1 MRRSAWIGAS
11 LVLGSVGIG
20 GCGGDGDGSDL
31 GPLGSGA
38 GLSHAVGRW
47 EPRGGDTCTR
57 EVHDSHTTVG
67 PDGKLY
73 PTWHPPT
80 DPATACSF
88 GHEHGRDP
96 HGSNLFDEVGAIPFG
111 YANEQLD
118 TYDPA
123 LQRHE
128 DHVGHKIDWE
138 NDFELHYSGDAAG
151 QLLQGARCDALVKLH
166 QGSHSKD
173 AFTNNV
179 HELVYHIRCDDGTDM
194 SLTLL
199 AAIGTP
205 GEFVSTCDR
214 DVHITAGSPTPLG
227 SPSGSGERV
236 IPTRDCVEQH
246 MLVPPGER
254 SNFSSALRES
264 WQISQS
270 IRTASGRS
278 IASVNPYFNVMR
290 PSRFYDPAQADLTG
304 RPIDVCYEVTGSGE
318 LAQGS
323 DCDES
328 TANGSL
334 PGVSWDDPRS
344 VFDGAQRSVDINSN
358 RISNE
363 DGPSVWY
370 TDPFGKNGREEPF
383 PGSVRQYI
391 ATVDNVLAINPSG
404 PTFGHH
410 REYGGPSVHAPN

>member
-1 MRRSAWIGAS
+1 MRRTAWIGIS
-11 LVLGSVGIG
+11 LVVLLIG
-20 GCGGDGDGSDL
+20 AAGCGSDDGAGDL
-31 GPLGSGA
+31 GPIASNGV
-38 GLSHAVGRW
+38 SHAVGIW
-47 EPRGGDTCTR
+47 EPGPMDTCTR
-57 EVHDSHTTVG
+57 EIHDSYTTVG
-67 PDGKLY
+67 PDSKEY

-80 DPATACSF
+80 DPATGCSF

-96 HGSNLFDEVGAIPFG
+96 RGSNLYAEVGAIPFG

-118 TYDPA
+118 SFDPA

-138 NDFELHYSGDAAG
+138 NDFELHYSGDVAG
-151 QLLQGARCDALVKLH
+151 QILQGARCDALVKLH
-166 QGSHSKD
+166 QGSHSRD

-194 SLTLL
+194 SLSIL

-214 DVHITAGSPTPLG
+214 DIRIIAGSPTPLG
-227 SPSGSGERV
+227 SPSGGGKRI

-254 SNFSSALRES
+254 SNFSAALRES
-264 WQISQS
+264 WQLSQS
-270 IRTASGRS
+270 IRTASGRTV
-278 IASVNPYFNVMR
+278 ASVNPYFNVMR
-290 PSRFYDPAQADLTG
+290 PSRFYDPAQEGLVG
-304 RPIDVCYEVTGSGE
+304 RPVAVCYEETTSGE
-318 LAQGS
+318 RAEGS

-334 PGVSWDDPRS
+334 PDVSWDDPRS
-344 VFDGAQRSVDINSN
+344 VFDGSQRSVDINSN
-358 RISNE
+358 RINNA
-363 DGPSVWY
+363 DGPEIWY
-370 TDPFGKNGREEPF
+370 TDPFGKNARPEPF

-391 ATVDNVLAINPSG
+391 GAVDNVLAVNPSG
-404 PTFGHH
+404 PTFGN
-410 REYGGPSVHAPN
+410 RRDYGGPSVHAPN

>member
-11 LVLGSVGIG
+11 LVLGLIGVG

-47 EPRGGDTCTR
+47 EPRAGDTCTK

-96 HGSNLFDEVGAIPFG
+96 QGSNLFDEVGAVPFG

-227 SPSGSGERV
+227 SPSGSGCLLYTS
-236 IPTRDCVEQH
+236 PSPRD
-246 MLVPPGER
+246 
-254 SNFSSALRES
+254 
-264 WQISQS
+264 
-270 IRTASGRS
+270 
-278 IASVNPYFNVMR
+278 
-290 PSRFYDPAQADLTG
+290 
-304 RPIDVCYEVTGSGE
+304 
-318 LAQGS
+318 
-323 DCDES
+323 
-328 TANGSL
+328 
-334 PGVSWDDPRS
+334 
-344 VFDGAQRSVDINSN
+344 
-358 RISNE
+358 E
-363 DGPSVWY
+363 D
-370 TDPFGKNGREEPF
+370 
-383 PGSVRQYI
+383 
-391 ATVDNVLAINPSG
+391 
-404 PTFGHH
+404 
-410 REYGGPSVHAPN
+410 